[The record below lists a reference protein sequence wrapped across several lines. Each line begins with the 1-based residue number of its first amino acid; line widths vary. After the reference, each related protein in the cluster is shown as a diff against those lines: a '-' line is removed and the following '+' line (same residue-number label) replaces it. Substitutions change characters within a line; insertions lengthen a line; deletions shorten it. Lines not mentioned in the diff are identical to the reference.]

1 MHGHSDPYA
10 SSGGRESP
18 VVHARFLR
26 AQSDERLAAAA
37 GEGHERA
44 FEVLVLRYREP
55 LLCYSRQL
63 GLNGARAED
72 VAQQSLMRAW
82 ISLRRGVAVDNVRA
96 WLYRIAHNATVDA
109 LRGPANAHEQLTDVA
124 GEIAAVNADPEG
136 AVALRAIFADL
147 AALPSMQRE
156 ALLCTAV
163 EGRSNEQAARALGV
177 SHAAVRGLVYRART
191 ALRAAATALTP
202 PSLLGWARGGGDR
215 GTRLADRLTSI
226 EAQGAG
232 AGVATG
238 GLVKAGAVMLSAG
251 AMIVGV
257 ATVRHAAMDSRG
269 RHHPS
274 VGAAGVAPR
283 TRASRGLVAG
293 TLHPVSRPGSRV
305 GQVRGRGT
313 SASLGQPAPQTPA
326 GLRPASADARET
338 TTSSVAADGKPTQSG
353 TSSAGAEGA
362 PAQVG
367 EGGGAGSSPP
377 VSTVRRIAA
386 PLLPGEG
393 THQVPGGGGTS
404 VGSPNSVPVNP
415 GGGELP
421 GAGEGAGRQGGSERG
436 TSGGG
441 ESLKEQEPS
450 EGGEISAPPKK
461 TAPPS

>member
-10 SSGGRESP
+10 SSGSRESP

-26 AQSDERLAAAA
+26 AQSDEGLAAAA
-37 GEGHERA
+37 GEGNERA

-63 GLNGARAED
+63 GLNGARSED

-82 ISLRRGVAVDNVRA
+82 ISLRGGLAVDNVRA

-124 GEIAAVNADPEG
+124 GELAAVNADPEG
-136 AVALRAIFADL
+136 AVALRAVFADL

-177 SHAAVRGLVYRART
+177 SHGAVRGLVYRART
-191 ALRAAATALTP
+191 AMRAAATALTP
-202 PSLLGWARGGGDR
+202 PSLLGWARGGGHR
-215 GTRLADRLTSI
+215 GTRLVDRLTSI
-226 EAQGAG
+226 EAGGAG

-238 GLVKAGAVMLSAG
+238 GLVKAGAMMLSAG
-251 AMIVGV
+251 AMVVGV
-257 ATVRHAAMDSRG
+257 AAVRHAPTDSAG
-269 RHHPS
+269 GHHPS
-274 VGAAGVAPR
+274 LGAANVAPR

-293 TLHPVSRPGSRV
+293 TLPTVSRPGSRV
-305 GQVRGRGT
+305 RHTRGGT
-313 SASLGQPAPQTPA
+313 PNGSLGRLAPQTLA
-326 GLRPASADARET
+326 GPRPPSADARGI
-338 TTSSVAADGKPTQSG
+338 TTSSVGADGNPAPSG
-353 TSSAGAEGA
+353 TSPATGEGA
-362 PAQVG
+362 SAQAG
-367 EGGGAGSSPP
+367 EGAGAGSSSP
-377 VSTVRRIAA
+377 VSTVRRISA
-386 PLLPGEG
+386 PPVPGEG
-393 THQVPGGGGTS
+393 THQAPGGGGTS

-421 GAGEGAGRQGGSERG
+421 GAGEGAGREGGSEHG

-441 ESLKEQEPS
+441 ESLKKQEPS
-450 EGGEISAPPKK
+450 EGGETSVPPKK
-461 TAPPS
+461 AAPPS